1 MAPCQPQEF
10 LFVPVGGKAKISCVS
25 NGTLD
30 KLFRI
35 SWYRRTWRVGENPE
49 LILDW
54 GEVTKGH
61 KYNCTHTERSSSL
74 EINNVK
80 EEDSGTYYCAHFIY
94 MSLIFSNG
102 TTLIAGDSFTAKSSV
117 HLMAPPSSPLPN
129 TSVQLACVAS
139 AVGYMVHISWNLS
152 GTPQKGRVVAM
163 EEPGGTLTFLSYI
176 TVPRDTWYQGASL
189 SCQVRFN
196 SSSATAVH
204 GQATRQEE
212 VQFAHVCS
220 FCIRSVLTGV
230 ILLALALAVHLS
242 WTCP

>member
-1 MAPCQPQEF
+1 KEQLWLQPGEISGISSPEMAPCQPQEF

-102 TTLIAGDSFTAKSSV
+102 TTLIAGVFLKRPNHSCSLV
-117 HLMAPPSSPLPN
+117 PLY
-129 TSVQLACVAS
+129 L
-139 AVGYMVHISWNLS
+139 YMGTEPLS
-152 GTPQKGRVVAM
+152 
-163 EEPGGTLTFLSYI
+163 
-176 TVPRDTWYQGASL
+176 D
-189 SCQVRFN
+189 C
-196 SSSATAVH
+196 
-204 GQATRQEE
+204 
-212 VQFAHVCS
+212 
-220 FCIRSVLTGV
+220 
-230 ILLALALAVHLS
+230 
-242 WTCP
+242 